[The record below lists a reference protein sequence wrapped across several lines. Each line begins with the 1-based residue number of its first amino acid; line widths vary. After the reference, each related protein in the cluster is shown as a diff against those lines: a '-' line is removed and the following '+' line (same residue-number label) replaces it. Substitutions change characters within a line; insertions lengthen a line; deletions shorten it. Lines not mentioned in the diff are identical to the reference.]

1 MHDGVVLFTS
11 PTVTNSLGFPKDMWL
26 GRTFMDFMHQKDRD
40 TFTAHIKESLLGHNN
55 GEIIILILVINF
67 EFHLLTSYFLPF

>member
-26 GRTFMDFMHQKDRD
+26 GRTFMDFMHQKDRE
-40 TFTAHIKESLLGHNN
+40 TFTAHIKESLLTHNN
-55 GEIIILILVINF
+55 GN
-67 EFHLLTSYFLPF
+67 SYIFNL